1 MAIVVCPL
9 SQVPAQLKAHQPSHL
24 VSLLDPHSIFPKAPD
39 ATAHLK
45 VSVHDIVEESAGWT
59 APAREHMAEILT
71 FVETWKR
78 AAPILIHCYAGISRS
93 TATAFIAACVHNPSA
108 DEIGIAMAL
117 RAASPVAWPNRR
129 LVALA
134 DDELGRRGRMSAAI
148 EAIGQGV
155 SWEEAGE
162 NTPFA
167 IASLFEVVPPPE
179 THNPDPQAP

>member
-9 SQVPAQLKAHQPSHL
+9 SQVPAQLKARRPSHL
-24 VSLLDPHSIFPKAPD
+24 VSLLDPHSVFPKVPD
-39 ATAHLK
+39 SVAHLK
-45 VSVHDIVEESAGWT
+45 VGVHDITEESVGWT
-59 APAREHMAEILT
+59 APAREHMAEILD
-71 FVETWKR
+71 FIGTWER
-78 AAPILIHCYAGISRS
+78 GAPILIHCYAGISRS
-93 TATAFIAACVHNPSA
+93 TATAFITACVHNPAA
-108 DEIGIAMAL
+108 DEHAIAMAL

-134 DDELGRRGRMSAAI
+134 DDELGRGGRMSAAI

-167 IASLFEVVPPPE
+167 IASLFDVVPPRE
-179 THNPDPQAP
+179 THNP